1 MPLGKAFALPRR
13 SNGQP
18 SERQDDLRGES
29 AGMGQTTDVVVIGG
43 GLVGCSI
50 AFELAK
56 AGVGVCVLEQGGFG
70 EESSAAA
77 AGMLSGQHGV
87 TNFGPRY
94 QLHYQARELHAALA
108 DDLRE
113 RTGLDVEFC
122 RWGLLE
128 LLFTPGE
135 IRAADR
141 CYAAQTQQGLRVERL
156 SREETLRLEPAL
168 TPDMQGAIRF
178 PDEAHVHNG
187 RLSVALAEAARRVGV
202 ELRSGEPAVALLRQ
216 GDRVVGVRTLTQTV
230 PAETVVVAN
239 GAWSSTLVRP
249 LGLALPVKPMRGQML
264 AVRTVPRA
272 VHQVIYGHHM
282 YVVPRPD
289 GETLIG
295 ATVEDVGFRKEV
307 TLTGLEEL
315 VQAGRRIAP
324 GIMGASVLRTW
335 AGLRPGSP
343 DGLPLVGAVD
353 GLSGLVLAV
362 GHHRNGI
369 LLGPITGLLVKQLL
383 VDGVRSPHLELLR
396 PERFPLWQGAVE
408 AEATSL

>member
-1 MPLGKAFALPRR
+1 MA
-13 SNGQP
+13 
-18 SERQDDLRGES
+18 
-29 AGMGQTTDVVVIGG
+29 QTTDVVVIGG
-43 GLVGCSI
+43 GIVGCSI

-56 AGVGVCVLEQGGFG
+56 AGVRVCVLEQGGFG

-94 QLHYQARELHAALA
+94 QLHHEARELHATLA
-108 DDLRE
+108 EDLRE
-113 RTGLDVEFC
+113 RTGLDVQFC

-135 IRAADR
+135 MRAADR

-187 RLSVALAEAARRVGV
+187 RLSIALAEASRRLGA
-202 ELRSGEPAVALLRQ
+202 ELHSGAPAVALLRQ
-216 GDRVVGVRTLTQTV
+216 GERVVGVRTPTEAVQ
-230 PAETVVVAN
+230 AETVVVAN
-239 GAWSSTLVRP
+239 GAWSSALVRS
-249 LGLALPVKPMRGQML
+249 LGLTLPVKPMRGQML

-272 VHQVIYGHHM
+272 VHQVVYGHHL

-307 TLTGLEEL
+307 TLEGLEEL

-324 GIMGASVLRTW
+324 GIMGLPVLRTW

-343 DGLPLVGAVD
+343 DGLPLVGPVD
-353 GLSGLVLAV
+353 GLSNLILAV

-369 LLGPITGLLVKQLL
+369 LLGPMTGLLVKQLL

-408 AEATSL
+408 A